1 MKDVEIIEA
10 HTMPDHIQLLVRIPP
25 KVSIFSFTGY
35 LKERSATLIHE
46 KYANLKYKYR
56 NKSF

>member
-1 MKDVEIIEA
+1 MKDVEIIESHA
-10 HTMPDHIQLLVRIPP
+10 MPDHIQLLVRIPP
-25 KVSIFSFTGY
+25 KVSIFSFMGY